1 MRNAAK
7 TLRVLVVEDDE
18 FDAEIIFRA
27 LRSSNHLE
35 YVIDQV
41 KTLSAAFKSV
51 FQQTYDIILLDLG
64 LPDGIELGGLGRL
77 VTMMDI
83 PIIVLTGNDDP
94 DLAEQALACG
104 AHDYVPKSENLAVVL
119 HRTVQFA
126 IQRHHTQMALART
139 EEMLSVQNEF
149 TRLQAGKLRDKLDAA
164 SRLAT
169 FVEQTDQCIA
179 ILTADGHIEWANPA
193 FIDGCDPEFKSM
205 RNVSLSECLS
215 LPGDELWLDK
225 IYGAMVDGQSCKFCW
240 TVDQGDGNVLWL
252 RVELKQIPQQSVG
265 SQRFFLSYVCEKVSA
280 GTDLPGEPKIQRHRL
295 ADTTVV

>member
-1 MRNAAK
+1 
-7 TLRVLVVEDDE
+7 
-18 FDAEIIFRA
+18 
-27 LRSSNHLE
+27 
-35 YVIDQV
+35 
-41 KTLSAAFKSV
+41 
-51 FQQTYDIILLDLG
+51 
-64 LPDGIELGGLGRL
+64 
-77 VTMMDI
+77 
-83 PIIVLTGNDDP
+83 
-94 DLAEQALACG
+94 
-104 AHDYVPKSENLAVVL
+104 
-119 HRTVQFA
+119 
-126 IQRHHTQMALART
+126 
-139 EEMLSVQNEF
+139 MLSVQNEF